1 MRDRIGRT
9 VTDRDRAGRRR
20 ITRGMRR
27 RIYAM
32 LGCLVVMVA
41 VMFAVVSIYA
51 WIRERLDAAAVSG
64 EDVVDVSSV
73 VSIDE
78 NGNVVDA
85 DGNVVG
91 VFSGSVGLSPEEVE
105 AQVADARQQ
114 AATEVLEGI
123 RTRLNDGDTVLDI
136 LQPLYPND
144 LVVYS
149 SGQYHVVPIDYS
161 LKQNQWENANLNILE
176 TGEYQ
181 YLQDGQVVSHKGI
194 DVSEHQ
200 GDIDWSL
207 VAQDGVEF
215 AFIRAAYRGYGTGKL
230 VEDTKFDDNVQGA
243 QAAGIKVGAYIFS
256 QAITEEEVVEEANLV
271 LEKIAPY
278 TMECPIVFDVEKI
291 SEGDGRMNALTIEER
306 TRLAQLFCQTI
317 EAAGH
322 KPMLYY
328 NTEMGVMMLGLEG
341 LEEYDKWFAAYR
353 DSFYYPY
360 AYKVWQYSKSGTVQG
375 IRTEVDLNI
384 SFEPLW

>member
-105 AQVADARQQ
+105 AQMADARQQ

-136 LQPLYPND
+136 LQPLYPDD

-149 SGQYHVVPIDYS
+149 SGQYHVVPINYQ

-230 VEDTKFDDNVQGA
+230 VEDTKFDDNVRGPRPRA
-243 QAAGIKVGAYIFS
+243 SRWV
-256 QAITEEEVVEEANLV
+256 
-271 LEKIAPY
+271 
-278 TMECPIVFDVEKI
+278 PISSARPSPKRRWWRRRI
-291 SEGDGRMNALTIEER
+291 W
-306 TRLAQLFCQTI
+306 CW
-317 EAAGH
+317 
-322 KPMLYY
+322 K
-328 NTEMGVMMLGLEG
+328 
-341 LEEYDKWFAAYR
+341 
-353 DSFYYPY
+353 
-360 AYKVWQYSKSGTVQG
+360 KSLPT
-375 IRTEVDLNI
+375 
-384 SFEPLW
+384 P